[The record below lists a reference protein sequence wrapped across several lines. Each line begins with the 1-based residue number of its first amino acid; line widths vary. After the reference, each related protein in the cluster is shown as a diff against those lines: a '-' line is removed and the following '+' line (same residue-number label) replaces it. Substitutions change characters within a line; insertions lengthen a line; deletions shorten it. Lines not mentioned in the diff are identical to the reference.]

1 MSDEIWMRQALAL
14 ARRAARRGEAPV
26 GALVV
31 VGGQVVGRAGN
42 QRERRRDATAHAEIL
57 ALRQA
62 CRALDAWR
70 LTGASLYVT
79 LEPCAMCAGA
89 MVLARVTRLVYGARD
104 SKAGAAGS
112 LFDVVRE
119 PKLNHR
125 IAVTA
130 GVLGTECGA
139 VLSEF
144 FRERR
149 AESRRRTEAR
159 KKRVEENLERWPSG

>member
-1 MSDEIWMRQALAL
+1 MSDEVWMRHALQL
-14 ARRAARRGEAPV
+14 ARRAAGRGEAPV
-26 GALVV
+26 AALVV
-31 VGGQVVGRAGN
+31 MGGKVVGRAGN
-42 QRERRRDATAHAEIL
+42 QRERRQDATAHAEVL

-62 CRALDAWR
+62 CRAMGAWR

-89 MVLARVTRLVYGARD
+89 MVLARVARLVYGARD
-104 SKAGAAGS
+104 PKAGAAGS

-125 IAVTA
+125 LAVTA
-130 GVLGTECGA
+130 GVLEVECGA

-149 AESRRRTEAR
+149 MESRRRDG
-159 KKRVEENLERWPSG
+159 RVVEGT

>member
-1 MSDEIWMRQALAL
+1 MSDELWMRRALLL
-14 ARRAARRGEAPV
+14 AKRAAGRGEAPV

-31 VGGQVVGRAGN
+31 MGGKVVGRAGN
-42 QRERRRDATAHAEIL
+42 RRERSKDATAHAEVL

-62 CRALDAWR
+62 CRSVGAWR

-89 MVLARVTRLVYGARD
+89 MVLARIARLVYGARD

-125 IAVTA
+125 IAVTG
-130 GVLGTECGA
+130 GVLEAECGA

-149 AESRRRTEAR
+149 RES
-159 KKRVEENLERWPSG
+159 KKERWPSG

>member
-1 MSDEIWMRQALAL
+1 MRQMSDEIWMRRALDL
-14 ARRAARRGEAPV
+14 AKRAAGRGEAPV

-31 VGGQVVGRAGN
+31 MGDKVVGRAGN
-42 QRERRRDATAHAEIL
+42 RRERSRDATAHAEVL

-62 CRALDAWR
+62 CRSIGAWR

-89 MVLARVTRLVYGARD
+89 MVLARIDRLVYGARD

-112 LFDVVRE
+112 LFDLVRE
-119 PKLNHR
+119 PRLNHC
-125 IAVTA
+125 IEVTS
-130 GVLGTECGA
+130 GVLESECGA
-139 VLSEF
+139 ILSEF

-149 AESRRRTEAR
+149 MES
-159 KKRVEENLERWPSG
+159 KKERWPSG

>member
-1 MSDEIWMRQALAL
+1 MQRALQL
-14 ARRAARRGEAPV
+14 AKRAARRGEAPV

-31 VGGQVVGRAGN
+31 MGNEVIGRAGN
-42 QRERRRDATAHAEIL
+42 QRERRRDATAHAEVL

-62 CRALDAWR
+62 CRAVGAWR

-89 MVLARVTRLVYGARD
+89 MVLARIARLVYGARD

-112 LFDVVRE
+112 LFDLVRE
-119 PKLNHR
+119 PRLNHR
-125 IAVTA
+125 IEVTS
-130 GVLGTECGA
+130 GVLEAECGA

-149 AESRRRTEAR
+149 MES
-159 KKRVEENLERWPSG
+159 KKERWPSG

>member
-1 MSDEIWMRQALAL
+1 MSDEIWMKRALDL
-14 ARRAARRGEAPV
+14 AKRAARRGEAPV

-31 VGGQVVGRAGN
+31 MGDKVVGRAGN
-42 QRERRRDATAHAEIL
+42 QRERSKDATAHAEVL

-62 CRALDAWR
+62 CRAVGAWR

-89 MVLARVTRLVYGARD
+89 MVLARIDRLVYGARD

-112 LFDVVRE
+112 LFDLVRE
-119 PKLNHR
+119 PRLNHR
-125 IAVTA
+125 IEVKS
-130 GVLGTECGA
+130 GVLEPECGA

-149 AESRRRTEAR
+149 RES
-159 KKRVEENLERWPSG
+159 KKERWPSG